1 MAGLLAILV
10 IIMADTCDMDEL
22 YDARSKTSAFR
33 TMFGKATRY
42 QTLLHKIKSRKGD
55 DQDFLHSHD
64 DDDNEDDDQND
75 SFADFNPSTAIGMN
89 VFGNILPKSLM

>member
-1 MAGLLAILV
+1 MAGLLAV

-22 YDARSKTSAFR
+22 YDARSKTSAFK

-42 QTLLHKIKSRKGD
+42 QTLLHKIKSRKGG

-64 DDDNEDDDQND
+64 DDDDDDQND

-89 VFGNILPKSLM
+89 VFGNNYTSQKFNVI